1 MSLNRI
7 TVFEHDYL
15 RIDKPP
21 EGSKFE
27 ERHLNALLSHFERN
41 SVPYF
46 TLIRNGI
53 KFNQYVGVIQVG
65 NTVIEVLPK
74 ADKSDSDSAKWQKIL
89 IGMLRAVGSLKIES
103 ASESL
108 LKIRPNSILDLYF
121 ELFVQ
126 ELEYLLHNGLLKQYR
141 RKEGCLNALKGKL
154 QFSRHIRENLVHQ
167 ERFSVDYTVYDYQH
181 KIHYILYKTILL
193 LKSLNTS
200 ENLSSRI
207 GALLL
212 QFPEMP
218 DIKITESVFQKI
230 VLGRKTQIY
239 RKALEISKMLLLHYH
254 PDLTGGRDNVLA
266 LMFDMN
272 ILWEKFVFVSL
283 KKFNP
288 GLDIKGQSVKPFWEP
303 EKGKTVTMRPDIV
316 LRNGKDCIVLDTKW
330 KNLEGVSPSSDDLR
344 QMYVYLD
351 YFNANKTAL
360 VYPGKEIQMNKGVYY
375 NDLGEKSEKECS
387 LISVDVDPNILTFQE
402 KISDSIKS
410 FLK

>member
-230 VLGRKTQIY
+230 
-239 RKALEISKMLLLHYH
+239 
-254 PDLTGGRDNVLA
+254 
-266 LMFDMN
+266 
-272 ILWEKFVFVSL
+272 
-283 KKFNP
+283 
-288 GLDIKGQSVKPFWEP
+288 
-303 EKGKTVTMRPDIV
+303 
-316 LRNGKDCIVLDTKW
+316 
-330 KNLEGVSPSSDDLR
+330 
-344 QMYVYLD
+344 
-351 YFNANKTAL
+351 
-360 VYPGKEIQMNKGVYY
+360 
-375 NDLGEKSEKECS
+375 
-387 LISVDVDPNILTFQE
+387 
-402 KISDSIKS
+402 
-410 FLK
+410 

>member
-1 MSLNRI
+1 
-7 TVFEHDYL
+7 
-15 RIDKPP
+15 
-21 EGSKFE
+21 
-27 ERHLNALLSHFERN
+27 
-41 SVPYF
+41 
-46 TLIRNGI
+46 
-53 KFNQYVGVIQVG
+53 
-65 NTVIEVLPK
+65 
-74 ADKSDSDSAKWQKIL
+74 
-89 IGMLRAVGSLKIES
+89 KIES

-387 LISVDVDPNILTFQE
+387 LISVDVDPNILNFQE
-402 KISDSIKS
+402 KISNSIKS